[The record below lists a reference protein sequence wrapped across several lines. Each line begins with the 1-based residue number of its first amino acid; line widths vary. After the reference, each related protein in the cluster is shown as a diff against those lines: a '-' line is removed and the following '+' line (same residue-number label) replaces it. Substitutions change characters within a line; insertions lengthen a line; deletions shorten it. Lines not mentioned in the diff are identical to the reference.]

1 MRLER
6 QFRVV
11 KPREKVIAVIEQD
24 DTLTGLFPDTDTRV
38 VERKGDSKTTVS
50 RYRALGREGEATFH
64 FTFLVDG
71 NVRFEK
77 VCDGKVWRSLRGT
90 LTFEER
96 GKGTRVCVE
105 LEGKTKTLVPEFTI
119 KGPMEEQIDQMVAA
133 LKQRI
138 KAGKQASPDRQ
149 ARRAR
154 GEPGAQ

>member
-6 QFRVV
+6 RFRVSQ
-11 KPREKVIAVIEQD
+11 PREKVIEVIERD
-24 DTLTGLFPDTDTRV
+24 ETLTDLFPDTDTRV
-38 VERKGDSKTTVS
+38 VDRGGDRKTTVS

-77 VCDGKVWRSLRGT
+77 LCDGNVWRSLRGT

-96 GKGTRVCVE
+96 GQGTRISIE
-105 LEGKTKTLVPEFTI
+105 LDGKTKTLVPEFAI
-119 KGPMEEQIDQMVAA
+119 KGPMEEQIDQMMTA

-138 KAGKQASPDRQ
+138 RAGSKASH
-149 ARRAR
+149 ARS
-154 GEPGAQ
+154 EP